1 MKKPSVMRLPLIAFA
16 IALSGLI
23 APANAFETCIGNNCR
38 LLRAQC
44 LFQGGGEVYC
54 YSVYEAC
61 LYGSGCPVP

>member
-1 MKKPSVMRLPLIAFA
+1 MKKTFVTRLRLIAVA
-16 IALSGLI
+16 IALSGVI
-23 APANAFETCIGNNCR
+23 TPASALETCVGNNCR

-44 LFQGGGEVYC
+44 LFQGGGEAYC